1 MTPATFTLPDDLDT
15 FPVNDTTKP
24 DKWMVEMIRQAIM
37 ERMQEKAG
45 DKPGSR
51 VRASN
56 TDRNG

>member
-37 ERMQEKAG
+37 ERMQENAG
-45 DKPGSR
+45 D
-51 VRASN
+51 
-56 TDRNG
+56 

>member
-1 MTPATFTLPDDLDT
+1 MIPATFTLPDDPDT

-56 TDRNG
+56 IDRNG